1 MMNRELQLSEE
12 VLLPSHHEPPLK
24 NIPMVVVGK
33 AGEFISVNSWIPRML
48 LSNQAQKEVVLPRL
62 HPLKSLSG
70 GMVCDGGCD
79 YGTV

>member
-1 MMNRELQLSEE
+1 MMNRELQLSED
-12 VLLPSHHEPPLK
+12 VLLPSYHEPPLK
-24 NIPMVVVGK
+24 NILVVVVGK
-33 AGEFISVNSWIPRML
+33 TGEFIFLNSWIPWML
-48 LSNQAQKEVVLPRL
+48 LTNQAQKEVVLPRM